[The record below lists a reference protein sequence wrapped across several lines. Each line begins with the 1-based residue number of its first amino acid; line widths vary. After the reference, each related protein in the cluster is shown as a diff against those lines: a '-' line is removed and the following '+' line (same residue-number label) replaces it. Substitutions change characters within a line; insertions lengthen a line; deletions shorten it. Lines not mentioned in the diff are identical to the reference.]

1 MSSNENWKIAG
12 ADKKITAGILAIL
25 LGGLGIHK
33 FILGYR
39 SAGLIMLLVS
49 ILGAILIL
57 PTVVMSIIGLVEGI
71 IYLTKDDEDFV
82 RQYID
87 QEKAWF

>member
-1 MSSNENWKIAG
+1 MSSNENGKIAG

>member
-1 MSSNENWKIAG
+1 MSSNENGKIAG

-49 ILGAILIL
+49 ILGAILIF

>member
-1 MSSNENWKIAG
+1 MSSNENGKIPG

-49 ILGAILIL
+49 ILGAILII
-57 PTVVMSIIGLVEGI
+57 PAVVMGIIGLVEGI